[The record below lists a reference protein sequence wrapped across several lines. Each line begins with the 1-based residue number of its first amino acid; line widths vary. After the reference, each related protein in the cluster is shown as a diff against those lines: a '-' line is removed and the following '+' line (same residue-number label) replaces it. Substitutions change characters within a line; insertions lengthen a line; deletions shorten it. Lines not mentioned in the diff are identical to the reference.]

1 MNLKPHSGAHPFP
14 TTRWTLI
21 LLAGAAESAVRKQVL
36 EELCALY
43 WLPIY
48 AFARRKGLSPVDAED
63 ATQGFLSSFV
73 VRNDFT
79 RTDENVGRMR
89 SYLLGAFTNFLN
101 TEHRNRNRQKRGGGI
116 PLLSLQEMESE
127 ERYAM
132 LSLPSEETT
141 PELIFDQ
148 TWAHELLDSAIQ
160 QVGDSFDEK
169 GKQSQFEVLRPFLR
183 PSGDE
188 PPYEE
193 IAGQLGVSPGAVT
206 QMIQR
211 MRAQYRDAVKERV
224 KDTLV
229 EGANADEEIRALI
242 AILCKS

>member
-1 MNLKPHSGAHPFP
+1 
-14 TTRWTLI
+14 
-21 LLAGAAESAVRKQVL
+21 
-36 EELCALY
+36 
-43 WLPIY
+43 
-48 AFARRKGLSPVDAED
+48 
-63 ATQGFLSSFV
+63 
-73 VRNDFT
+73 
-79 RTDENVGRMR
+79 
-89 SYLLGAFTNFLN
+89 
-101 TEHRNRNRQKRGGGI
+101 
-116 PLLSLQEMESE
+116 
-127 ERYAM
+127 M

-242 AILCKS
+242 AILRKS